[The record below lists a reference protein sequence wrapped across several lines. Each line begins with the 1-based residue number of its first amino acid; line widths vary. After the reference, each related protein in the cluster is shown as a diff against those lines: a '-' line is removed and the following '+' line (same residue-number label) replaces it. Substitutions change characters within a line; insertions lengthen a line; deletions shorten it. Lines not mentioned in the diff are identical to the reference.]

1 MLVSEQ
7 LDTYEAV
14 CDFRKTALKV
24 HVLKNI
30 EVLYWLRK
38 DDDEDA

>member
-14 CDFRKTALKV
+14 CDFRKTTLKV

-30 EVLYWLRK
+30 EVLYWLKK